1 MRKLL
6 VLIAVFIL
14 FSPLPTFAK
23 ATYTF
28 ENEGEDTVFIAAQA
42 YFYILKRTNTMSYN
56 GEYSLMAVLE
66 DTSVLGSGGTTWWI
80 HTRHEPDPLV
90 HDLVFWDDTLFMWM
104 YLPSGYDA
112 EMNFIQPFTQD
123 SANWRW
129 HGNWQSWAGC
139 PKDQWACYYTVISD
153 EDWQGNPRTLPLIRA
168 GVEFGSNV
176 TQPLCTL
183 YIDDISTEGR
193 YAGIETIDEYDDL
206 KAPAGSINYIKF
218 DLATSTSVQVE
229 MYNITGQKVAVP
241 HSGVLGAGPHRIR
254 IPNDLPNGVYM
265 AKITAGLAP
274 VKISKIL
281 VAR

>member
-1 MRKLL
+1 LRKIL

-14 FSPLPTFAK
+14 FSSLSTFAK

-28 ENEGEDTVFIAAQA
+28 ENEGEDTVFIASQT

-66 DTSVLGSGGTTWWI
+66 DTSQLGSGGTTWWI

-90 HDLVFWDDTLFMWM
+90 HDLEFWDDTLFMWM
-104 YLPSGYDA
+104 YLPDGYDA
-112 EMNFIQPFTQD
+112 EMSFIQPFTQD
-123 SANWRW
+123 TFWGW

-153 EDWQGNPRTLPLIRA
+153 ETWDGSPRYLPIWRA
-168 GVEFGSNV
+168 GVEFGSAV
-176 TQPLCTL
+176 TEPACTV

-193 YAGIETIDEYDDL
+193 HAGVETITEHDGI
-206 KAPAGSINYIKF
+206 KVPVGSINYIEF
-218 DLATSTSVQVE
+218 DLATSTSTLVE

-241 HSGVLGAGPHRIR
+241 HSGVLGAGPHSIR
-254 IPNDLPNGVYM
+254 VPNDLPNGVYM
-265 AKITAGLAP
+265 VKITAGLAP
-274 VKISKIL
+274 VKISKVL